1 MHKMFKCV
9 SVLGCMCIRR
19 FVRSKVAADVLAFF
33 PSLSFS
39 LTFPLQEKVDP
50 IYWSKTPR
58 VFSLKNTTNYTSSLR
73 LLSFTW
79 NLFFLFVTF
88 AATAVVVVSWKK
100 NWNPNK
106 DITQLLKLI
115 FSLLIVAWE
124 KKTIKKIKCMI
135 SSRNSWTYF
144 SYIKKTRIDQFREC
158 AGW

>member
-9 SVLGCMCIRR
+9 SVFGCMCIRR

-58 VFSLKNTTNYTSSLR
+58 VSSLKNTTNYTSSLR

-79 NLFFLFVTF
+79 NLFFSFRYFCCYCCCCGVLR
-88 AATAVVVVSWKK
+88 KK

-124 KKTIKKIKCMI
+124 KKLSKKL
-135 SSRNSWTYF
+135 NAW
-144 SYIKKTRIDQFREC
+144 
-158 AGW
+158 